1 MRRAA
6 KTSVFDRERARI
18 RKSESEKKKIEDKGD
33 KQTKWKKV
41 GDDKVNE

>member
-6 KTSVFDRERARI
+6 KTSVFDRERVRI
-18 RKSESEKKKIEDKGD
+18 RKSESEKKKIEDKVD
-33 KQTKWKKV
+33 KQTKLKEV